1 MKKIIEISN
10 RKNNKISIVVKNI
23 SHFEELSINN
33 DRDNELQK
41 NMVKIVLNN
50 GLELWTYESYDSFK
64 NRFNEII
71 NTTKNLKITGKPI
84 AVKKVHEQF
93 T

>member
-33 DRDNELQK
+33 DMK
-41 NMVKIVLNN
+41 
-50 GLELWTYESYDSFK
+50 
-64 NRFNEII
+64 
-71 NTTKNLKITGKPI
+71 
-84 AVKKVHEQF
+84 
-93 T
+93 

>member
-1 MKKIIEISN
+1 
-10 RKNNKISIVVKNI
+10 
-23 SHFEELSINN
+23 
-33 DRDNELQK
+33 
-41 NMVKIVLNN
+41 MVKIVLNN

-84 AVKKVHEQF
+84 AVKRVKN
-93 T
+93 